1 MTRHN
6 KSGFTPLN
14 PTKSVRSNLTGFTLI
29 ELLVVIAIIGL
40 LATASIVFLTP
51 ALKKGRDA
59 KRKNDL
65 AQIGRFLSLAC
76 YLPDAGDGE
85 YDLANLIQEF
95 KTKNPQSANFLTQT
109 PKDPSKGD
117 DDRSYYFYKVIDNG
131 KKCVLYANLEN
142 DAEPITLPA
151 IASPTP
157 GGGTGVLRAAA
168 AGWNGTNKYFQ
179 FSN

>member
-1 MTRHN
+1 MKRYN
-6 KSGFTPLN
+6 KS
-14 PTKSVRSNLTGFTLI
+14 GFTLI

-40 LATASIVFLTP
+40 LAVTSVVYLTP

-65 AQIGRFLSLAC
+65 AQIGRFLSLSC

-85 YDLANLIQEF
+85 YDLANLLQEF
-95 KTKNPQSANFLTQT
+95 KTKNPQYANFLAKT
-109 PKDPSKGD
+109 PVDPSKGD
-117 DDRSYYFYKVIDNG
+117 DDQSYYYYQVIDGG

-142 DAEPITLPA
+142 QAEAVTLPG
-151 IASPTP
+151 ITSPTP
-157 GGGTGVLRAAA
+157 GGGSGVYETEA
-168 AGWNGTNKYFQ
+168 AGWNGTDKYFQ

>member
-1 MTRHN
+1 MIKPN
-6 KSGFTPLN
+6 KFGF
-14 PTKSVRSNLTGFTLI
+14 SLI

-40 LATASIVFLTP
+40 LATISIVFLNP

-65 AQIGRFLSLAC
+65 AQIGRFLSLSC

-85 YDLANLIQEF
+85 YDLTEIIQEF
-95 KTKNPQSANFLTQT
+95 KTKNPEAANFLKQT
-109 PKDPSKGD
+109 PKDPSQGD
-117 DDRSYYFYKVIDNG
+117 DTRSYYNYQVADDG
-131 KKCVLYANLEN
+131 KKCGLYANLEYSG
-142 DAEPITLPA
+142 EPVTLPA
-151 IASPTP
+151 ILFPTP
-157 GGGTGVLRAAA
+157 GGGTGVLEAGA